1 MPPHFSAKGAFFLL
15 AFCLSRVVV
24 AQETAA
30 LSSTGSLD
38 SVLVSARTS
47 DDTDATS
54 LAFATWSGL
63 TGNAVYFTFTP
74 EKNTTGYALPLDQ
87 LVIAGIEQYLDDRVH
102 FTRDGVHTDLD
113 AAKLGMGI
121 DRMIGAA
128 SAHFTVPQARLSQ
141 PTLEQLGRVC
151 RIDWSQANFGI
162 DGGED
167 QEKYLAIYYYVRA
180 QRQELERQVRNDL
193 LDLAGTDILA
203 GQRGSVAAGMNDAV
217 PTLCNTVFDDQNYM
231 CALDLKADTV
241 HGADVRLTDAML
253 SGIAARAEAD
263 AAKQQGPPVK
273 IRKRDRWLKA
283 ELDAINERID
293 RIDQRKELW
302 NMRDRIDDLEGR
314 MDDIGMQVQEI
325 RDGQKAP
332 EVPDLP
338 VSDPNVLSGRD
349 ITFNFVK
356 NSSTLSSEQRALL
369 AEVGRSMAKGQRSRV
384 LITGYADSTG
394 DPKVNMVI
402 SEARAKAVRDF
413 LLGMGI
419 GGERLLLNYFG
430 DSRSGGT
437 GPGER
442 RVELQWLK

>member
-1 MPPHFSAKGAFFLL
+1 MPPHFTAKGAFFLL
-15 AFCLSRVVV
+15 AFFISRLSI
-24 AQETAA
+24 AQETTS
-30 LSSTGSLD
+30 LSSTGNAD
-38 SVLVSARTS
+38 SVVVSILQGDGPGAS
-47 DDTDATS
+47 PA
-54 LAFATWSGL
+54 AFANWSGL
-63 TGNAVYFTFTP
+63 KSDAVFFNFSVGKNPTGLTM
-74 EKNTTGYALPLDQ
+74 PLDQ

-102 FTRDGVHTDLD
+102 FTRDGVRTDLN
-113 AAKLGMGI
+113 AAKLGKGI

-128 SAHFTVPQARLSQ
+128 SAHFNLPQARLSQ
-141 PTLEQLGRVC
+141 PTLEQLGRIC
-151 RIDWSQANFGI
+151 RTDWSQANFGI

-193 LDLAGTDILA
+193 MGLAGTDVLS
-203 GQRGSVAAGMNDAV
+203 GQATANSVGMNDAV
-217 PTLCNTVFDDQNYM
+217 PTLCNTVFDDENYL

-263 AAKQQGPPVK
+263 ATKQQEPPVR

-302 NMRDRIDDLEGR
+302 NIRDRIDDLEGR
-314 MDDIGMQVQEI
+314 MDDIGLQVQEM
-325 RDGQKAP
+325 RDGQVGKAVP
-332 EVPDLP
+332 EPP
-338 VSDPNVLSGRD
+338 VSDPTALSGRD

-356 NSSTLSSEQRALL
+356 NSSTLSREQRDLL
-369 AEVGRSMAKGQRSRV
+369 SEVARSMAKGQRSRV
-384 LITGYADSTG
+384 LITGYADSSG
-394 DPKVNMVI
+394 NPSLNMAI
-402 SEARAKAVRDF
+402 SEARAKAVRD
-413 LLGMGI
+413 LLISMGVND
-419 GGERLLLNYFG
+419 ERLLLNYFG
-430 DSRSGGT
+430 ASRSGGT